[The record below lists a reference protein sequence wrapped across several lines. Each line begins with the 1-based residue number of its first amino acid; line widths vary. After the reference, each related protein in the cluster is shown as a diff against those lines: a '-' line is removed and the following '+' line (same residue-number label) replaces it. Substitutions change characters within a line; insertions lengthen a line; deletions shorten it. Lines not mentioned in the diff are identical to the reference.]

1 MSDIIPEPNVAFV
14 YATASPNMMMRVIDG
29 PNGPG
34 LARLSTLRQLSADAD
49 AAISKRID
57 DEIAARTSGIQSLT
71 TALSSETSLR
81 SAADTK
87 LANDLAAE
95 LTARAAADS
104 KLTTDLSAEASTRAA
119 ADTALGNRT
128 TALEALTPRRAIIT
142 YGGADFTWTFQPAFP
157 AGAVPI
163 IAGLAVGPT
172 TGTMANTLFNVQLVG
187 DPTNTLCKIRVNN
200 VPASTISLL
209 GLTTIT
215 LFQQA
220 PSGIKV
226 HLLAYLP

>member
-1 MSDIIPEPNVAFV
+1 MSDILPETNVAFV
-14 YATASPNMMMRVIDG
+14 YATAFPNMMLRVIDG

-57 DEIAARTSGIQSLT
+57 DEAAARTSGIQALT

-95 LTARAAADS
+95 LV
-104 KLTTDLSAEASTRAA
+104 TRAA

-142 YGGADFTWTFQPAFP
+142 YGGADFTWTYPTAFP
-157 AGAVPI
+157 AGTVPI

-172 TGTMANTLFNVQLVG
+172 TGAQANTLFNVQLVG
-187 DPTNTLCKIRVNN
+187 DPTNTSCKIRVNN